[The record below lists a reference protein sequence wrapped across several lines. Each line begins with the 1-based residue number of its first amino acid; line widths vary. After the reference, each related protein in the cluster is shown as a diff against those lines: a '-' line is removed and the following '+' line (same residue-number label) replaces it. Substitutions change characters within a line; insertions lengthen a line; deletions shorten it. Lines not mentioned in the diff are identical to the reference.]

1 MSNKATQE
9 YAMDDDS
16 KPRFAVPTAVAEN
29 PLVRPWK
36 LLVVDDEPEVHSVT
50 RLALGDFQFDGRPLE
65 FISAYSGA
73 EAREV
78 IANDPEIAVVLL
90 DVVMETD
97 DAGLQVVQYVR
108 RVLGNSFV
116 RIILRTGHPGI
127 APERR
132 VIKAYD
138 INDYRAKTELTQDR
152 MYSLM
157 FTSLRAYKHMTTMA
171 ASRRHTAALA
181 DEYKSV
187 LNRVSSL
194 LRQPASR
201 IQQASEKLLQA
212 GHADRDSLTQLQQSC
227 GDLGEIVQA
236 LEHLGALSE
245 PREEPEEFDT
255 GQALAE
261 VLAKLAEP
269 IRASHAI
276 IRHADLPVLTGHPVL
291 FRELMSQ
298 LLRNALDNA
307 GDAPPSVEIA
317 AEAQGKDWKFI
328 VSDSGRGIP
337 IDRQD
342 KIFEAFSSADESSR
356 AGIGLA
362 ICRRIV
368 ALHGGRIWVEP
379 RPGGG
384 SRFSFT
390 LPAGGVVRGGE

>member
-1 MSNKATQE
+1 
-9 YAMDDDS
+9 MDEDV
-16 KPRFAVPTAVAEN
+16 KPRFAPPPASTESPAA
-29 PLVRPWK
+29 RPWK

-50 RLALGDFQFDGRPLE
+50 RLALGDFRFDGRPLE

-73 EAREV
+73 EARDV

-108 RVLGNSFV
+108 RVLGNMFI
-116 RIILRTGHPGI
+116 RIILRTGHPGV

-157 FTSLRAYKHMTTMA
+157 YTSLRAYKHMTAMA

-181 DEYKSV
+181 DEYRSV
-187 LNRVSSL
+187 LNRVSGLLLQPAAQIQQAGESL
-194 LRQPASR
+194 LRS
-201 IQQASEKLLQA
+201 SN
-212 GHADRDSLTQLQQSC
+212 ADRASLAQLQKAC
-227 GDLGEIVQA
+227 AELGDIVGA
-236 LEHLGALSE
+236 LERLGALSE
-245 PREEPEEFDT
+245 PGEVPEEFDT
-255 GQALAE
+255 GEALAE
-261 VLAKLAEP
+261 VMDNLSGQ
-269 IRASHAI
+269 IRETHAI
-276 IRHADLPVLTGHPVL
+276 IRHGELPVLTGHPQL
-291 FRELMSQ
+291 FSELMTQ
-298 LLRNALDNA
+298 LLRNALENG
-307 GDAPPSVEIA
+307 GDAPPSVEIG
-317 AEAQGKDWKFI
+317 AEAQGKDWKFT

-342 KIFEAFSSADESSR
+342 KIFEAFSSADESVR

-390 LPAGGVVRGGE
+390 LPAGGVIHGGA